1 MTSNDIKTIEY
12 LDPDIEANLYKLN
25 NNSKYGLYFYYY
37 HTNLT
42 LDDFQVNDEFK
53 FICKRTFKLYEGGK
67 VLKKTTKKI
76 YYSIND
82 KQHSKIKFK
91 DHYVFR
97 KGKPLY
103 KKPKKFENYK
113 KSNSKYKSK
122 KQKELDKFKYLLNG
136 LSNNT
141 IVKVNKID

>member
-37 HTNLT
+37 HTDLT
-42 LDDFQVNDEFK
+42 LDDLKINDKFK
-53 FICKRTFKLYEGGK
+53 FICKKTFKLYEGGK
-67 VLKKTTKKI
+67 IIKKTTTKI
-76 YYSIND
+76 YYSIKD
-82 KQHSKIKFK
+82 EDYSKIKFK
-91 DHYVFR
+91 DHYIFR
-97 KGKPLY
+97 KGIPIY
-103 KKPKKFENYK
+103 KKPKKFINYK
-113 KSNSKYKSK
+113 KNRTK